1 MKIGALPIFL
11 IGLAVGVIALSY
23 AYFREW
29 VPNKTEAMYYQELR
43 QQREAEGAKLPAAEK
58 RVEDAKAMVNE
69 KAAQWRTVVE
79 QHTPPANISSGG
91 INLAVNAWQ
100 LTVDARTFRNNVQ
113 RALNAQVRRGGVTVV
128 NGPTVPFPE
137 EEASS
142 IVANYF
148 NYPAI
153 PFPVV
158 IYDLGTVT
166 VQGTYAQIMANVRSW
181 SRMSN
186 YLAVADGLALTG
198 TSPQLTGTYNLTLV
212 GYIRGDRVYPAV
224 PAGAAPSSTGG
235 GLAGPGGGGPLGPGG
250 PGPSAAGMGPGPTGR

>member
-29 VPNKTEAMYYQELR
+29 MPNKTEAMYYQELR

-69 KAAQWRTVVE
+69 KAAEWRNVVE
-79 QHTPPANISSGG
+79 QHTPPANLSSGG

-128 NGPTVPFPE
+128 NGPTVPFPDE
-137 EEASS
+137 DATTV
-142 IVANYF
+142 VANYF

-158 IYDLGTVT
+158 IFDLGTVT

-181 SRMSN
+181 SGMRG

-198 TSPQLTGTYNLTLV
+198 TSPQLTGTYNLSLV

-224 PAGAAPSSTGG
+224 PAGAAPSSDGG
-235 GLAGPGGGGPLGPGG
+235 GFGGGGPVGAGPVGG
-250 PGPSAAGMGPGPTGR
+250 GPSAAGLGGGPRAGR

>member
-23 AYFREW
+23 AFFQEW
-29 VPNKTEAMYYQELR
+29 QPNQTEASYFDELR
-43 QQREAEGAKLPAAEK
+43 QQRELEGGKLAAAEK
-58 RVEDAKAMVNE
+58 RVEDAKEMVNE
-69 KAAQWRTVVE
+69 KAAEWRTVVA
-79 QHTPPANISSGG
+79 QHSPSANVSSGG

-100 LTVDARTFRNNVQ
+100 LTVDARTFRNNAQ
-113 RALNAQVRRGGVTVV
+113 RRLNAQVKRGGITVV
-128 NGPTVPFPE
+128 NGPTVPFPS
-137 EEASS
+137 EEATA

-158 IYDLGTVT
+158 IFDLGTVT

-181 SRMSN
+181 SRMPD

-198 TSPQLTGTYNLTLV
+198 TSPNLTGTYNLSLV
-212 GYIRGDRVYPAV
+212 GYVRGDRVYPAV
-224 PAGAAPSSTGG
+224 PAGAAPESGGTGG
-235 GLAGPGGGGPLGPGG
+235 GPVGAGG
-250 PGPSAAGMGPGPTGR
+250 PGLSAGL

>member
-23 AYFREW
+23 AFFREW
-29 VPNKTEAMYYQELR
+29 QPNKTETRYYQELR
-43 QQREAEGAKLPAAEK
+43 QLREAEGAKLADAEK

-69 KAAQWRTVVE
+69 KAAEWRTVVQ
-79 QHTPPANISSGG
+79 QHTPPPALSRGG

-100 LTVDARTFRNNVQ
+100 LTVDARAFRNNVQ
-113 RALNAQVRRGGVTVV
+113 RALNAQVRKGGITVV

-137 EEASS
+137 EEATSV
-142 IVANYF
+142 VANYF

-158 IYDLGTVT
+158 IFDLGAVT
-166 VQGTYAQIMANVRSW
+166 VQGTYDQIAANVRSW
-181 SRMSN
+181 SRMPG

-198 TSPQLTGTYNLTLV
+198 TSPALTGTYNLSLV

-224 PAGAAPSSTGG
+224 PAGAAPQDGAGGG
-235 GLAGPGGGGPLGPGG
+235 GLAGPAGLGGGGRGG
-250 PGPSAAGMGPGPTGR
+250 GPSAAGMGR